1 MPDTAVVTRS
11 NCQEIRVRLSI
22 FVFVLLA
29 TTAPALAQDAAPDP
43 NRDTL
48 SIGLAGAVLPRY
60 EGSGDY
66 KLIPAAAIRGKVSG
80 VSFITQGTALFVDL
94 VPSTNG
100 PGTKFN
106 LGPMAHVTL
115 NRSSLKTVRDPQI
128 VALGRIPVAVELGG
142 HVGVT
147 RTGLITSDYDSLNID
162 VAVSHDVTGIH
173 DSLIVSP
180 SITYGTPLSS
190 KAYVGAVVSADH
202 VGGGYARTYFGVSP
216 AQSLAS
222 GLTPYNPGQ
231 GFKTVNA
238 GVFGNVS
245 LTGDLLGGLSVFAI
259 GNYSKLLGEFGRSPV
274 VRERNQWFGG
284 LGLAY
289 TF

>member
-1 MPDTAVVTRS
+1 VRS
-11 NCQEIRVRLSI
+11 SI
-22 FVFVLLA
+22 FALLLFA
-29 TTAPALAQDAAPDP
+29 TTAPAHAQDTAPDP

-48 SIGLAGAVLPRY
+48 SIGVGGAVLPRY

-66 KLIPAAAIRGKVSG
+66 KLTPAAAIRGKLSG
-80 VSFITQGTALFVDL
+80 VSFITQGTALFVDI
-94 VPSTNG
+94 VPAANG

-115 NRSSLKTVRDPQI
+115 NRSSLKTTRDPQV
-128 VALGRIPVAVELGG
+128 VALGRIPVAVEVGG

-147 RTGLITSDYDSLNID
+147 RTGLITSDYDSLNVD
-162 VAVSHDVTGIH
+162 VAISHDVAGIH

-180 SITYGTPLSS
+180 SITYGTPLSR
-190 KAYVGAVVSADH
+190 KAYVGAVVSANH
-202 VGGGYARTYFGVSP
+202 VGGGYARTYFGVSST
-216 AQSLAS
+216 QSVAS
-222 GLTPYNPGQ
+222 GLTPYRPGQ
-231 GFKTVNA
+231 GFKDVSL
-238 GVFGNVS
+238 GVFGNAS
-245 LTGDLLGGLSVFAI
+245 LTGDLLGGLSVFVI

-274 VRERNQWFGG
+274 VRDRNQWFGG